1 MGPGEDTTSDPVDDP
16 ANRTFRGKVKAF
28 EQMDH
33 LARAKRMLELQE
45 AEQARVRLSS
55 THNTHQ
61 LLYV

>member
-1 MGPGEDTTSDPVDDP
+1 MTSNDPADDP

-45 AEQARVRLSS
+45 AEQARVCVSS
-55 THNTHQ
+55 HSQITQ
-61 LLYV
+61 AAVDLIE